1 MTWLDQT
8 NMPAEI
14 AVLAAKRK
22 LERVAAFRQLQS
34 ICHQLHLL
42 TGGRLKL
49 ESFKLD
55 SAVHLQPVAAGE
67 IRVVRPGDAGTDT
80 AVIVGADGTSQQ
92 VLPDDFQDADLLVVC
107 LDQGSIGAAGMAF
120 AINQLGLTMSCRF
133 DKFHRIIRDIKL
145 SLKHCCD
152 GIFCKAQLYSAYLY
166 GLNYKPFGKG

>member
-14 AVLAAKRK
+14 AILAAKRG

-67 IRVVRPGDAGTDT
+67 IRETWR
-80 AVIVGADGTSQQ
+80 
-92 VLPDDFQDADLLVVC
+92 
-107 LDQGSIGAAGMAF
+107 
-120 AINQLGLTMSCRF
+120 R
-133 DKFHRIIRDIKL
+133 RDR
-145 SLKHCCD
+145 HCCHC
-152 GIFCKAQLYSAYLY
+152 G
-166 GLNYKPFGKG
+166 G